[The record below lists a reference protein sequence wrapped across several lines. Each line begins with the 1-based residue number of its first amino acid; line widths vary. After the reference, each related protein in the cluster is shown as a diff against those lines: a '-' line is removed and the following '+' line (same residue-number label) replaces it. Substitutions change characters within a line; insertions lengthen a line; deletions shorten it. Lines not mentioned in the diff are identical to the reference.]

1 MGSGWKGDNLL
12 KPTENMPWWK
22 GGDVICGRIEQG
34 TLKPGQ
40 EVKFMPTHTAAN
52 SCLGKVFTIE
62 MHHKNVPQ
70 AIPGDNIGINMKNL
84 NKDNMPKKGDI
95 MVFKNDESVIPAKR
109 ITALVQTLVLPG
121 PLGVGY
127 SPTCYIRTAHSAMR
141 IAEIVKVRS
150 KETGGQWS
158 TDVKQLTSN
167 SAAEVVLT
175 PQQPISCDTFDVCP
189 NLARIAML
197 EGFNCCAIGKITKI
211 E

>member
-1 MGSGWKGDNLL
+1 MGKIKGVGN
-12 KPTENMPWWK
+12 
-22 GGDVICGRIEQG
+22 VICGRIEQG

-95 MVFKNDESVIPAKR
+95 MVFKNDETVIPA
-109 ITALVQTLVLPG
+109 
-121 PLGVGY
+121 
-127 SPTCYIRTAHSAMR
+127 
-141 IAEIVKVRS
+141 
-150 KETGGQWS
+150 
-158 TDVKQLTSN
+158 N
-167 SAAEVVLT
+167 
-175 PQQPISCDTFDVCP
+175 TFDVCP

-197 EGFNCCAIGKITKI
+197 EGHNCCAIGKITK
-211 E
+211 